1 MKPTYTKISIVM
13 ALVFMLIVWAAIYFN
28 NDNKKFKIY
37 ADCGIEDGPLYG
49 RKTFVDIE
57 TVIVDE
63 SFKIPGG
70 KLFICNTPTVD
81 LELDSL
87 APILFKLDSNDHVV
101 WAVELKSNNEI
112 DLFAM
117 EDCRLNG
124 HELHFFNSTHF
135 EPGVIYL
142 DENFDFKYMCLS
154 MF

>member
-1 MKPTYTKISIVM
+1 MKPAYTKISIV
-13 ALVFMLIVWAAIYFN
+13 LVLITSLITAVAIYFYH
-28 NDNKKFKIY
+28 DNKKFSME
-37 ADCGIEDGPLYG
+37 ADCGMENGPLLG
-49 RKTFVDIE
+49 RKTFVDIG

-70 KLFICNTPTVD
+70 KLFICNTPAED

-101 WAVELKSNNEI
+101 WAVELKSDNEI
-112 DLFAM
+112 NLFAM